1 MSVDWSYYDNTETDR
16 INSQFLPTRGEGDSK
31 GTQIVTA
38 INKLIYKW
46 YNDGDVYD
54 NTGLLDG
61 WANDLSSYANWLYKY
76 VPKLRSI
83 LDGIFECSND
93 SDYENL
99 LQKLH
104 DAVMDLEDIEN
115 FAKQPKVGSIYE
127 CSGPFT
133 FKDYSDDD
141 EDSDDEYSDEY
152 YRSGPSDF
160 DDEDYEEDDDIES
173 SVDITAAEDDDAAPT
188 KDEQFDE
195 LLSSIKDDYDLLL
208 SGIDKLRRNGASTF
222 SEGYNIAKQL
232 SDNLN
237 ELISAV
243 GERF

>member
-1 MSVDWSYYDNTETDR
+1 MSVDWSEFDKFGRVIDMFMPST
-16 INSQFLPTRGEGDSK
+16 GEGETKAS
-31 GTQIVTA
+31 QLVTA
-38 INKLIYKW
+38 VNNIIYRW

-54 NTGLLDG
+54 NTGYLSG
-61 WANDLSSYANWLYKY
+61 GVNDISSFANWIYKY
-76 VPKLRSI
+76 IPSSRKI
-83 LDGIFECSND
+83 LDRIFECYDND
-93 SDYENL
+93 DYEDLLMTLAENTLDAEDVENL
-99 LQKLH
+99 
-104 DAVMDLEDIEN
+104 
-115 FAKQPKVGSIYE
+115 AKVSKVGSIYN
-127 CSGPFT
+127 CSGPFEVENDSYEH
-133 FKDYSDDD
+133 DYYNEQDDSEE
-141 EDSDDEYSDEY
+141 EDDY
-152 YRSGPSDF
+152 
-160 DDEDYEEDDDIES
+160 YEEDDDIES
-173 SVDITAAEDDDAAPT
+173 SVDITAAEDEDVAPT